1 MDIFYFY
8 FYKAQKLPFRME
20 FAVTCRSGFIRA
32 KFSTRFPV
40 NKRRD
45 SDPHAWI
52 PLVNIHTT
60 AKKSDFFIQ
69 R

>member
-1 MDIFYFY
+1 
-8 FYKAQKLPFRME
+8 ME